1 METMALERPSI
12 QSVIRWART
21 GFRER
26 RVSSRRPVSGL
37 WCDKG
42 QVLDLSAHGV
52 RLQSPRR
59 WQEGRTCTLTVGD
72 GDASVTLEARCVWC
86 RQDGLFSHQVG
97 VMFENTEPDAV
108 EQLARLVAAHAVE
121 APANTAVPPQPN
133 NAPEAGSVDPGDTE

>member
-26 RVSSRRPVSGL
+26 RVSSRRPVNGL

-42 QVLDLSAHGV
+42 QVLDLSAQGV

-59 WQEGRTCTLTVGD
+59 WQEGRTCTVTIGD
-72 GDASVTLEARCVWC
+72 GESSLALEARCVWC

-97 VMFENTEPDAV
+97 IVFEYADPGTL
-108 EQLARLVAAHAVE
+108 EQIARLVASHATE
-121 APANTAVPPQPN
+121 APAPPPPTETRR
-133 NAPEAGSVDPGDTE
+133 AIDPGDTE